1 MSQPPR
7 SPEPPLKF
15 PPYVPQR
22 VREYVAG
29 LFETPGLRTEHA
41 DTLRRLTGDDSR
53 MRDAWA
59 RLARIARTDE
69 DYVLFVMSAWW
80 ARDDYGEW
88 RERTRQAG
96 ELARRIAETARE
108 LAGLLHRIEQTH
120 TRLPH
125 EFTSLRALLW
135 RSPSAQGGPYDFIW
149 SRVRQEICGPAWLN
163 EDSFPTDTPPAG
175 SLEIDDR
182 SREGETLTIRWRD
195 ENEDDSMSEEEKRKE
210 QRQHALSYAWE
221 KAPDVRQVLLTLAR
235 SADNYPPHP
244 GAGYLA
250 AATAAQKPN
259 TVTEYIRGF
268 ARLLL
273 ENGLKVTSPMR
284 TVMALA
290 GAVVLEL
297 EDLTPETVR
306 KALSG
311 RFQPDLQEKS
321 SASPEDFC

>member
-1 MSQPPR
+1 MSHPR
-7 SPEPPLKF
+7 ATEPPLKF

-29 LFETPGLRTEHA
+29 LFEAPGLRPEHA
-41 DTLRRLTGDDSR
+41 GTLRRLTGDDPR

-59 RLARIARTDE
+59 GLARIARTDE
-69 DYVLFVMSAWW
+69 DYVLFVLAAWW

-96 ELARRIAETARE
+96 ELAGKIAETASE
-108 LAGLLHRIEQTH
+108 LAGLLRQIEQTH

-125 EFTSLRALLW
+125 EFTSLQALLW
-135 RSPSAQGGPYDFIW
+135 RSPSSQGGPYDSVW
-149 SRVRQEICGPAWLN
+149 RVVREEICGPTWLN
-163 EDSFPTDTPPAG
+163 EDSSPADDPPSV

-182 SREGETLTIRWRD
+182 LREGGTFTIRWRD
-195 ENEDDSMSEEEKRKE
+195 ENDDDSMREEQKRKE
-210 QRQHALSYAWE
+210 RRQHALSYAWE

-235 SADNYPPHP
+235 SADNYTPHP
-244 GAGYLA
+244 GADYLA
-250 AATAAQKPN
+250 ATTAAQKPN

-268 ARLLL
+268 AQLLM
-273 ENGLKVTSPMR
+273 ENGLRVTPPMR
-284 TVMALA
+284 TIMALA

-311 RFQPDLQEKS
+311 RFQPDL
-321 SASPEDFC
+321 

>member
-7 SPEPPLKF
+7 ATEPSPKF

-29 LFETPGLRTEHA
+29 LFETRGLRPEHA
-41 DTLRRLTGDDSR
+41 DTLRRLTGTDPR

-69 DYVLFVMSAWW
+69 DYVSFVLAAWW

-96 ELARRIAETARE
+96 ELARRIAETARQ
-108 LAGLLHRIEQTH
+108 LAGLLRRIEQTH
-120 TRLPH
+120 THLPH

-149 SRVRQEICGPAWLN
+149 SRVRQEICGPTWLN
-163 EDSFPTDTPPAG
+163 EDSSPVDTPPAG
-175 SLEIDDR
+175 LL
-182 SREGETLTIRWRD
+182 G
-195 ENEDDSMSEEEKRKE
+195 
-210 QRQHALSYAWE
+210 QRQLDLSYAWE

-235 SADNYPPHP
+235 SAENYTPHP
-244 GAGYLA
+244 GADYLA

-268 ARLLL
+268 ARLLI
-273 ENGLKVTSPMR
+273 ENGLKVTPPMR
-284 TVMALA
+284 TIMALA
-290 GAVVLEL
+290 GAVALEL

-311 RFQPDLQEKS
+311 RFQPNL
-321 SASPEDFC
+321 